1 MSNGNFR
8 WHFPSTDNGDEDGIN
23 DSLREMFEG
32 NHEWYVARESIQ
44 NSLDARKG
52 NDKPVKVRFEWINLP
67 VQQLP
72 GYSELADI
80 LMRAKEYS
88 SNQDKSESF
97 YGVALKMLQR
107 PTIPVLKVSDF
118 NTIGLSGDDQDTGG
132 GWYKLIRAQGVN
144 SMTGVGGGSF
154 GIGKGAPFAA
164 SALRTV
170 FYSTIND
177 DGEHAF
183 QGKARLSSYRDET
196 GDIRRGNGQY
206 GLRGEERG
214 VKSIRNADD
223 IPGVFKRTEQGT
235 DFYIIGYQTESEDWT
250 ERLLNSLLTNFWA
263 AIHTD
268 ELDVEIAENGQV
280 LHSISQE
287 NLDEYMAEYASEK
300 GGSYYF
306 YKAVTEPTISVKEVL
321 PTLKEVELY
330 VKTGEGYPKS
340 VQLMRQSKMVV
351 STIDNYRVLPEPY
364 AAVFICTSDEGNKLL
379 RELEPPAHDK
389 WDPER
394 NKEYGRKVY
403 NEMRDWIK
411 AMLKSLAEDKDVEP
425 EDIPELSQWLPEAEE
440 RDDTNPFL
448 GSVGDPTDDKSDAET
463 AQEIG
468 AERETEE
475 AKTRAVRQRD
485 VSLTKGFERGG
496 DDTPV
501 GGKDRKNKTHTATVD
516 TDTPGN
522 VPRVN
527 PANIRFRAR
536 EINRNGQRLYQ
547 AVITASND
555 EAGALKLMAV
565 GDDSDYPVEIKS
577 IENDNGESLDFS
589 GALIKDLDLKPNQPV
604 KLFITLQEQKRY
616 ALGVE

>member
-1 MSNGNFR
+1 MSNNDFQ

-44 NSLDARKG
+44 NSLDARLDKT
-52 NDKPVKVRFEWINLP
+52 KPVKVRFERKDLP
-67 VQQLP
+67 VQLLP

-88 SNQDKSESF
+88 SNQDNSESF
-97 YGVALKMLQR
+97 YGVALKLLQR

-118 NTIGLSGDDQDTGG
+118 NTTGLSGGDQDTGG

-144 SMTGVGGGSF
+144 SMSGVGGGSF

-164 SALRTV
+164 SGLRTV
-170 FYSTIND
+170 FYSTINE

-183 QGKARLSSYRDET
+183 QGKARLSSFKDET
-196 GDIRRGNGQY
+196 GDVRRGNGQY
-206 GLRGEERG
+206 GLKGEDRG
-214 VKSIRNADD
+214 VKSIREIDE
-223 IPGVFKRTEQGT
+223 IPDFFRRTEQGT
-235 DFYIIGYQTESEDWT
+235 DFYIIGYQTENEDWT
-250 ERLLNSLLTNFWA
+250 ERLLSSLLSNFWF
-263 AIHTD
+263 AIHAD
-268 ELDVEIAENGQV
+268 ELDVELAENGQV
-280 LHSISQE
+280 VQQVSQE
-287 NLDEYMAEYASEK
+287 NLDELMAEYTSEK

-306 YKAVTEPTISVKEVL
+306 YKAVTEPTISVREVL
-321 PTLKEVELY
+321 PTLKDVELY
-330 VKTGEGYPKS
+330 VKTGEGYPKA

-351 STIDNYRVLPEPY
+351 SSIDNYRVLPEPY
-364 AAVFICTSDEGNKLL
+364 AAVFICISDEGNKIL
-379 RELEPPAHDK
+379 RSLEPPAHDK

-394 NKEYGRKVY
+394 NKEYGRKAF

-411 AMLKSLAEDKDVEP
+411 AMLKSLAEDKDIEP
-425 EDIPELSQWLPEAEE
+425 EDIPELSQWLPEAED

-448 GSVGDPTDDKSDAET
+448 GSVGEKAEDKNEAET

-485 VSLTKGFERGG
+485 VSLTKGFARGG

-501 GGKDRKNKTHTATVD
+501 GTKDRKNKKHEATVD
-516 TDTPGN
+516 VDTPGN

-536 EINRNGQRLYQ
+536 EINRNGERIYQ
-547 AVITASND
+547 AVITASDD

-577 IENDNGESLDFS
+577 IVNDNGEAINFS
-589 GALIKDLDLKPNQPV
+589 GALIKDLTLNTNQPV

>member
-1 MSNGNFR
+1 MSNSNFA

-44 NSLDARKG
+44 NSIDARK
-52 NDKPVKVRFEWINLP
+52 DKSNPVMVRFERKDLP

-72 GYSELADI
+72 GYSELVDI
-80 LMRAKEYS
+80 LVRAKEYS
-88 SNQDKSESF
+88 SNQEKSESF
-97 YGVALKMLQR
+97 YGLALKMLQR

-118 NTIGLSGDDQDTGG
+118 NTTGLSGGDTDTGG

-144 SMTGVGGGSF
+144 SMSGVGGGSF

-164 SALRTV
+164 SGLRTV
-170 FYSTIND
+170 FYSTINE

-183 QGKARLSSYRDET
+183 QGKARLSSFQDET
-196 GDIRRGNGQY
+196 GDVRRGNGQF
-206 GLRGEERG
+206 GLKGEGRG
-214 VKSIRNADD
+214 VKSIRQEND
-223 IPGVFKRTEQGT
+223 IPEFFRRTEQGT
-235 DFYIIGYQTESEDWT
+235 DFYIIGYQTENDDWT
-250 ERLLNSLLTNFWA
+250 ERLLSSLLSNFWL
-263 AIHTD
+263 AIHSD
-268 ELDVEIAENGQV
+268 ELDVELVDNGQTV
-280 LHSISQE
+280 HQISQE
-287 NLDEYMAEYASEK
+287 NLDEYMAEYTSEK

-306 YKAVTEPTISVKEVL
+306 YKAVTEPTISVKETL
-321 PTLKEVELY
+321 PTLKDVELY
-330 VKTGEGYPKS
+330 VKTGEGYPKA

-351 STIDNYRVLPEPY
+351 SSLDNYRVLPEPY

-411 AMLKSLAEDKDVEP
+411 AMLKSLAEDKDIEP

-448 GSVGDPTDDKSDAET
+448 GSVGEPADDKSEAET

-475 AKTRAVRQRD
+475 AKTRAVRQRE
-485 VSLTKGFERGG
+485 VSLTKGFDRGG
-496 DDTPV
+496 NDTPV

-516 TDTPGN
+516 VDTPGN
-522 VPRVN
+522 VPRIN

-536 EINRNGQRLYQ
+536 EINRNGERIYQ
-547 AVITASND
+547 AVITASSD

-565 GDDSDYPVEIKS
+565 GDDSDYPVEIRN
-577 IENDNGESLDFS
+577 IVNENGDAVSFT
-589 GALIKDLDLKPNQPV
+589 GAMIKDLELKTNQPV
-604 KLFITLQEQKRY
+604 KVFITLQEQKRY

>member
-1 MSNGNFR
+1 MSGINFR

-44 NSLDARKG
+44 NSIDARK
-52 NDKPVKVRFEWINLP
+52 DKNSPVKVRFERKDLP

-72 GYSELADI
+72 GYSELVDI

-97 YGVALKMLQR
+97 YGLALKILQR

-118 NTIGLSGDDQDTGG
+118 NTTGLSGDDHDTGG

-144 SMTGVGGGSF
+144 SMSGVGGGSF

-164 SALRTV
+164 SGLRTV
-170 FYSTIND
+170 FYSTINE

-183 QGKARLSSYRDET
+183 QGKARISSFRDET
-196 GDIRRGNGQY
+196 NDVRRGNGQY
-206 GLRGEERG
+206 GLAAERG
-214 VKSIRNADD
+214 VKSIRNKDE
-223 IPGVFKRTEQGT
+223 IPEFFRRTEQGT
-235 DFYIIGYQTESEDWT
+235 DFFIIGYQTENEDWT
-250 ERLLNSLLTNFWA
+250 EKLLTSLLSNFWL
-263 AIHTD
+263 AIHSD
-268 ELDVEIAENGQV
+268 ELDVELAENGQV
-280 LHSISQE
+280 LHQVSQE
-287 NLDEYMAEYASEK
+287 NLDELMAEYTSEK

-306 YKAVTEPTISVKEVL
+306 YKAVTEPTISVKKVL
-321 PTLKEVELY
+321 PMLKDVELY

-340 VQLMRQSKMVV
+340 VQLTRQSKMVV
-351 STIDNYRVLPEPY
+351 SSIDNYRVLPEPY

-411 AMLKSLAEDKDVEP
+411 AMLKSLAEDKDIEP

-448 GSVGDPTDDKSDAET
+448 GSIGEPADGKSETET
-463 AQEIG
+463 AQEVG
-468 AERETEE
+468 VERETEATE
-475 AKTRAVRQRD
+475 TRTVRQRE
-485 VSLTKGFERGG
+485 VSLTKGFARGG
-496 DDTPV
+496 NDTPV
-501 GGKDRKNKTHTATVD
+501 GTKDRKNKKHGATVD
-516 TDTPGN
+516 TAQIGN
-522 VPRVN
+522 ILRIN
-527 PANIRFRAR
+527 SANIRFRAR
-536 EINRNGQRLYQ
+536 EVNRNGERIYQ
-547 AVITASND
+547 AVITASDN
-555 EAGALKLMAV
+555 ERGAIKIMAI
-565 GDDSDYPVEIKS
+565 GDDSDYPVEIKHVV
-577 IENDNGESLDFS
+577 NDSGQAINYS
-589 GALIKDLDLKPNQPV
+589 GALIKDLELKPNQPV
-604 KLFITLQEQKRY
+604 KIFITLQEQKRY